1 MARRLRRANGKG
13 DPRVAIFMVR
23 PAGRTY
29 LEVGV
34 LYAPGKGKDWLKARV
49 AATHQRFQR
58 HS

>member
-1 MARRLRRANGKG
+1 
-13 DPRVAIFMVR
+13 VR